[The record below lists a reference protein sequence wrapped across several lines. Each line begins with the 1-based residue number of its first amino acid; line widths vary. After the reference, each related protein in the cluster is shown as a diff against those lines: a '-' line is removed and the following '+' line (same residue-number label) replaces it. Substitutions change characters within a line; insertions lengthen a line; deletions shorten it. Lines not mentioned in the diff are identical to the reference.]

1 MGNEGH
7 GLTDAQ
13 IAVCDHF
20 VYIPQA
26 LLVYLPSTSVR
37 PLRLHTAGTT
47 TYCYTYLALVCDH
60 FVYIP
65 QAAMY

>member
-7 GLTDAQ
+7 GLTEAQ

-26 LLVYLPSTSVR
+26 ASTASVWYCASKY
-37 PLRLHTAGTT
+37 AG
-47 TYCYTYLALVCDH
+47 
-60 FVYIP
+60 
-65 QAAMY
+65 Q